1 MARRY
6 ARLRAVS
13 PVGPGGRLVVASAGF
28 EASAQDAGERVRQPP
43 QWVVALGSRGR
54 AARRRRRGRPR
65 MGSTRT
71 RRGRSARRRPRA
83 FSAPARRPL
92 RACRAVTAVL
102 LPGARVVGLV
112 AAWFLRALPPV
123 RRRGS
128 SPGSPGAAH
137 HPPPTPRISSPV
149 PATQPPQ
156 RPAGQPPATQRNRA
170 HASTQPRHPRQRST
184 PPATAKGTIFR
195 QRPKPTS
202 HKRSPARGHQAPSPP
217 DSGPA
222 NPHQETGRTVGMT
235 PQRTSRTSQQGPLG
249 RTKTP

>member
-1 MARRY
+1 
-6 ARLRAVS
+6 
-13 PVGPGGRLVVASAGF
+13 
-28 EASAQDAGERVRQPP
+28 
-43 QWVVALGSRGR
+43 
-54 AARRRRRGRPR
+54 
-65 MGSTRT
+65 
-71 RRGRSARRRPRA
+71 
-83 FSAPARRPL
+83 
-92 RACRAVTAVL
+92 

-184 PPATAKGTIFR
+184 PPATANSTIFR

-202 HKRSPARGHQAPSPP
+202 HKRPPADGHQAPSPP

-222 NPHQETGRTVGMT
+222 NPHQETGRTVGMA
-235 PQRTSRTSQQGPLG
+235 PQRTSRIYANRVRRCSHPAATPRLALG
-249 RTKTP
+249 RANGARCVAMADASRAELAPAVHRHSPVSSWRGWVRGDR